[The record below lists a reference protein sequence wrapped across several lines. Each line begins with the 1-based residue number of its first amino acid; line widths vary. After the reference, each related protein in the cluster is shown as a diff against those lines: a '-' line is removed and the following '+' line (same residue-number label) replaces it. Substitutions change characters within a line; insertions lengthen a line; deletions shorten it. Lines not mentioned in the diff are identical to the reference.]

1 MKVLQLGKYYYPYV
15 GGIESHLQQL
25 CGELNSKV
33 DIDVVVSSD
42 DPRDSDEEIDGVRVH
57 RCGEI
62 VKVAS
67 TSICPSMVRALS
79 ERDYDIVHV
88 HFPNPMGVMSYLAAK
103 KPRDHRIVVTYH
115 SDVVKQRRLLVAYQ
129 PFMNLVL
136 AHASSIICSSPN
148 LAASSEQIAPYRNRV
163 DVVPFGVD
171 LERFRAT
178 PEVLAKAAEIRREID
193 GPLLLG
199 IGRLV
204 YYKGFE
210 HAVRA
215 LREIPRAHLVV
226 VGDGPLRFELESV
239 ARSIGV
245 GERVHF
251 VGQQDDEEL
260 HAYYRACDV
269 FVFPSIARSEAFGIV
284 QLEAMACGKPVVNTS
299 LDSGVP
305 FVSRHEESGL
315 TVRPGDPYALASAIR
330 KLLADDEWRRMLGEQ
345 GRRRVE
351 TDFTKEKM
359 AASVLE
365 IYERALG
372 KDSPG
377 SNAHARNPF
386 ISAGSPH

>member
-1 MKVLQLGKYYYPYV
+1 MARHMKVLQLGKYYHPHV

-25 CGELNSKV
+25 CGELKSKV
-33 DIDVVVSSD
+33 DVEVIVSSST
-42 DPRDSDEEIDGVRVH
+42 RSDSVEDIDGVRVR
-57 RCGEI
+57 RCGEV
-62 VKVAS
+62 VKLAS

-79 ERDYDIVHV
+79 DADYDILHV

-103 KPRDHRIVVTYH
+103 KPANHRIVVTYH

-136 AHASSIICSSPN
+136 SHASSILCSSPTFAAGSSQ
-148 LAASSEQIAPYRNRV
+148 LAAYRHRV

-171 LERFRAT
+171 LDRFGST
-178 PEVLAKAAEIRREID
+178 PSVEAKAAQIRREV
-193 GPLLLG
+193 GAPLLLG

-215 LREIPRAHLVV
+215 LRDVPQAHLVV
-226 VGDGPLRFELESV
+226 VGDGPLRFDLESM
-239 ARSIGV
+239 AREIGV
-245 GERVHF
+245 GGRVHF
-251 VGQQDDEEL
+251 VGQQDDEDL
-260 HAYYRACDV
+260 HAYYRACDI

-284 QLEAMACGKPVVNTS
+284 QLEAMACSRPVINTS

-315 TVRPGDPYALASAIR
+315 TVRPEDPYALAAAIR
-330 KLLADDEWRRMLGEQ
+330 KLLADDEWRRMLGER

-359 AASVLE
+359 ATRILD

-372 KDSPG
+372 KETSSPEVIAG
-377 SNAHARNPF
+377 NP
-386 ISAGSPH
+386 